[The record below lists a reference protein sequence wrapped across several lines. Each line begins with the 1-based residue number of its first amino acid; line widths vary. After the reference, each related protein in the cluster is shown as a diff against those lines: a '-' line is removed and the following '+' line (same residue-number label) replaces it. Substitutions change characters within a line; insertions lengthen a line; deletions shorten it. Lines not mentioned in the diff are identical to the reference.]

1 MLARF
6 CVIHGQFY
14 EFKEDEIND
23 WL

>member
-1 MLARF
+1 MLKRF
-6 CVIHGQFY
+6 CVVHGQFY